1 MRYRVAVILPAVVF
15 AILIAGC
22 ASSASPVPTTP
33 PIASLTPSP
42 TLSPSSAAWLP
53 VPVGTWAGTREPGTG
68 STPPW
73 RYTAA
78 ITDCAVSEPCGEWEY
93 ATTKE
98 TGEQIS
104 CGGTL
109 QSVGMGSSPD
119 VIRVDAYF
127 VFREQVTW
135 KRGPWEGCQDADMYL
150 APLPNGTFLYRGSWE
165 PSDALSPPL
174 TLRQVDGSV
183 THDLVDARVVLHG
196 GGFVDLSDPTD
207 CAGAGLA
214 ADIHFGAEVTVTDA
228 HGVIV
233 GRGSLS
239 KGVAQEDPV
248 GCRLGIRVDG
258 LPESPRYSVTVGDR
272 SPIWWS
278 FEQMFRRWTYV
289 IP

>member
-1 MRYRVAVILPAVVF
+1 MRYRMAVILPAVVLTV
-15 AILIAGC
+15 LIAGC
-22 ASSASPVPTTP
+22 ASSASPMPTTP

-42 TLSPSSAAWLP
+42 TLSPSPAAWLP

-73 RYTAA
+73 WYTVA
-78 ITDCAVSEPCGEWEY
+78 IRECAVSEPCGEWEY
-93 ATTKE
+93 ATTRE
-98 TGEQIS
+98 GEQVS

-109 QSVGMGSSPD
+109 QAVGMGSSPD
-119 VIRVDAYF
+119 VTRVDAYY

-135 KRGPWEGCQDADMYL
+135 KRGSWQGCKDADMYL
-150 APLPNGTFLYRGSWE
+150 APLPNGTFLYRGYWE

-174 TLRQVDGSV
+174 TLRQMDGSA
-183 THDLVDARVVLHG
+183 THDLVDASVFLHG

-214 ADIHFGAEVTVTDA
+214 ADIHSGAEVTVSDA
-228 HGVIV
+228 AGVIV
-233 GRGSLS
+233 GRGVLS
-239 KGVAQEDPV
+239 KGVAQQDPV
-248 GCRLGIRVDG
+248 GCRLWIRVDG

-272 SPIWWS
+272 SLGSFS
-278 FEQMFRRWTYV
+278 FEQMFGNWGFV